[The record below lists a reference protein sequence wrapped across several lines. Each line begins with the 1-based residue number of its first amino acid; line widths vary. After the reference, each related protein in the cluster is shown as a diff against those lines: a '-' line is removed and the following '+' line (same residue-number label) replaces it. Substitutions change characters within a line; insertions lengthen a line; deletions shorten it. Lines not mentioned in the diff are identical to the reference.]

1 MILDIRIRNFALIKD
16 SFIQFNKGLNII
28 SGETGAG
35 KSIVFEALGVC
46 LGERASKSM
55 IKSGEEHS
63 IIEVRFLNTDL
74 IEEKLKKLGLSNEE
88 ESIIIRR
95 DLYTNYPSI
104 SRVNGFS
111 VTLNDLKMLTKDLC
125 DIYGQYEHQ
134 LLLNPENYLPLIDSF
149 DDEISFRLIEVQN
162 AFKQYQ
168 NIKNE
173 LNNLQ
178 DKSKNLDNE
187 IDYLDFQI
195 NEIENMNLR
204 PSEDDELQEELL
216 RLENFQLINNSIY
229 KTKSLLSGD
238 DYNNGVITNLSEAI
252 NYMNKIEEY
261 DDGFLELRKRLES
274 SLYEIED
281 INMELANFT
290 EDDYDELRLEDI
302 NSRLAKIQS
311 LKKKYSLDIDGI
323 LDKKLEFQSE
333 LDRLKNIEYLINE
346 KTNELEVANSLYMDK
361 ANELSN
367 MRKQF
372 AEKIEKRLTIELKE
386 LDMLN
391 IRFQIDFKNSSPSS
405 TGIDN
410 VEFLAATIKGSDL
423 LPLRN
428 IISGGEMSRFML
440 ALKKIYADDS
450 DKTLVFDEID
460 AGLSGKVA
468 NAVGNRLSELSK
480 NCQVILIS
488 HLPQIIAKADTH
500 FKIEKHD
507 ENDETI
513 SNVKELDFEER
524 VKELAR
530 LLSGEKIN
538 DSTLQNARDL
548 LEEKRG

>member
-149 DDEISFRLIEVQN
+149 DDEISSRLIEVQN

-252 NYMNKIEEY
+252 SYMNKIEEY

-290 EDDYDELRLEDI
+290 DDDYDELRLEDI

-346 KTNELEVANSLYMDK
+346 KTNELEVANSLYMDR

-372 AEKIEKRLTIELKE
+372 AKKIEKRLTIELKE

-410 VEFLAATIKGSDL
+410 VEFLAATNKGSDL
-423 LPLRN
+423 LPLRD

>member
-88 ESIIIRR
+88 ESILIRR

-149 DDEISFRLIEVQN
+149 DDEISSRLIEVQN

-252 NYMNKIEEY
+252 SYMNKIEEY

-346 KTNELEVANSLYMDK
+346 KTNELEVANSLYMDR

-410 VEFLAATIKGSDL
+410 VEFLAATNKGSDL
-423 LPLRN
+423 LPLRD

>member
-88 ESIIIRR
+88 ESILIRR

-149 DDEISFRLIEVQN
+149 DDEISSRLIEVQN

-238 DYNNGVITNLSEAI
+238 GYNNGVITNLSEAI
-252 NYMNKIEEY
+252 SYMNKIEEY

-323 LDKKLEFQSE
+323 LEKKLEFQSE

-346 KTNELEVANSLYMDK
+346 KTNELEGANSLYMDK
-361 ANELSN
+361 ANELSY
-367 MRKQF
+367 MRKQL

-410 VEFLAATIKGSDL
+410 VEFLAASNKGSDL
-423 LPLRN
+423 LPLRD

-468 NAVGNRLSELSK
+468 NAVGNRLSEL
-480 NCQVILIS
+480 
-488 HLPQIIAKADTH
+488 
-500 FKIEKHD
+500 
-507 ENDETI
+507 
-513 SNVKELDFEER
+513 
-524 VKELAR
+524 
-530 LLSGEKIN
+530 
-538 DSTLQNARDL
+538 
-548 LEEKRG
+548 

>member
-149 DDEISFRLIEVQN
+149 DDEISSRLIEVQN

-252 NYMNKIEEY
+252 SYMNKIEEY

-346 KTNELEVANSLYMDK
+346 KTNELEVANSLYMDR

-372 AEKIEKRLTIELKE
+372 AKKIEKRLTIELKE

-410 VEFLAATIKGSDL
+410 VEFLAATNKGSDL
-423 LPLRN
+423 LPLRD

>member
-88 ESIIIRR
+88 ESILIRR

-111 VTLNDLKMLTKDLC
+111 VTLNDLKILTKDLC

-149 DDEISFRLIEVQN
+149 DDEISSRLIEVQN

-252 NYMNKIEEY
+252 SYMNKIEEY

-346 KTNELEVANSLYMDK
+346 KTNELEVANSLYMDR

-410 VEFLAATIKGSDL
+410 VEFLAATNKGSDL
-423 LPLRN
+423 LPLRD